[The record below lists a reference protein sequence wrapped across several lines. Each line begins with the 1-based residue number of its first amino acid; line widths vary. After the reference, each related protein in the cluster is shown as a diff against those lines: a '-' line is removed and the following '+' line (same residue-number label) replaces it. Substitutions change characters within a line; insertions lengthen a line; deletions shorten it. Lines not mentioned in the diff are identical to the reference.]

1 MKWKKKIK
9 KEFIS
14 KYITLNAL
22 SHKENGMKTNVCFV
36 FENDWT
42 HSWPEPLVVTNVF
55 FDVVVFIFSSNDK
68 DPSFIKTSLKQSG
81 SVIKQKI
88 DFPKIQ

>member
-1 MKWKKKIK
+1 MKKIY
-9 KEFIS
+9 KEFIL

-22 SHKENGMKTNVCFV
+22 SHKENGIKTNICFV

-55 FDVVVFIFSSNDK
+55 FDVVVFAVFSNAK
-68 DPSFIKTSLKQSG
+68 DPPFFKTSL
-81 SVIKQKI
+81 
-88 DFPKIQ
+88 